1 MQARFGHKAIKIR
14 MERFL
19 RLVICNSERNYF
31 NYIFKTSTW
40 LYSCF
45 QVDNQL
51 RTVVIIY
58 MFSFIK
64 GKTETST
71 SYGAWKTIREDLNW
85 ISKNWNLRPTQN
97 CHLKKTSLM
106 QWEPQIA
113 QTTDQTNKLLKHS
126 LLISNII
133 DFTTL
138 CSFVNVSS

>member
-14 MERFL
+14 MERLL

-58 MFSFIK
+58 IFSFIK
-64 GKTETST
+64 GKTATST
-71 SYGAWKTIREDLNW
+71 NYGTWKTNREDLNW
-85 ISKNWNLRPTQN
+85 ISKK
-97 CHLKKTSLM
+97 LKSS
-106 QWEPQIA
+106 PHS
-113 QTTDQTNKLLKHS
+113 KLPS
-126 LLISNII
+126 
-133 DFTTL
+133 
-138 CSFVNVSS
+138 